1 MHQQALRLLKL
12 INDLLDIAKLESGQ
26 LPHRC
31 ERVHV
36 GDFVN
41 ALVES
46 IGVIARQRNFTVT
59 AHVSDGVATV
69 ETDRDKLEKICLNLL
84 FNAFKFTP
92 EFGRVHMGVRR
103 AQDSLVFTIKDTG
116 IGIPPERLPFI
127 FERFWQEDSST
138 KRKHPGTGIG
148 LALVKE
154 LTEAM
159 GGHVVAKSKLGQG
172 TTILATIPMSP
183 SVGAAISSS
192 VEQETD
198 SEATDTWLSQLHRKA
213 EFSPALGSGADLV
226 VAGAHSKELVSVSA
240 ALPLAPN
247 EAYTI
252 LLVDDDAG
260 IRAYLAGELVQD
272 YQVIEAFD
280 GVNAVESAQR
290 WEPDLILLD
299 YMMPEMDGLEVC
311 QALRSDPRTRMIPI
325 MLLTAR
331 ADERTRM
338 AGLEAGANDVLIK
351 PFSLVEFHARV
362 RNLLRNRQLKKELEP
377 EKAIVEEALLRLR
390 ETEGQLVQSEK
401 LAAVGQLS
409 AAILHEINNPLNYSI
424 SALFALSKR
433 LRRSSKLKG
442 FGHDELID
450 DLKDGLKR
458 VSSIVSDLSDFT
470 HPDTGKRVDI
480 RLSEALSVARR
491 LVAQRLKDEEVELN
505 DDLFEDCYLLANKNL
520 LIQVFINIY
529 QNACDAVSEQEEKRI
544 DVSTEI
550 DMASGMVA
558 IELRDNGPGIESK
571 HLPRLFDPF
580 FTTKEVGKGTG
591 LGLSI
596 CYRLIKDHGGDIIVS
611 SALGVHTTFTVTLPL
626 HPSRQGEETL
636 EKRELILAES

>member
-1 MHQQALRLLKL
+1 M
-12 INDLLDIAKLESGQ
+12 
-26 LPHRC
+26 
-31 ERVHV
+31 
-36 GDFVN
+36 
-41 ALVES
+41 
-46 IGVIARQRNFTVT
+46 
-59 AHVSDGVATV
+59 
-69 ETDRDKLEKICLNLL
+69 
-84 FNAFKFTP
+84 
-92 EFGRVHMGVRR
+92 
-103 AQDSLVFTIKDTG
+103 
-116 IGIPPERLPFI
+116 
-127 FERFWQEDSST
+127 
-138 KRKHPGTGIG
+138 
-148 LALVKE
+148 
-154 LTEAM
+154 
-159 GGHVVAKSKLGQG
+159 
-172 TTILATIPMSP
+172 
-183 SVGAAISSS
+183 
-192 VEQETD
+192 
-198 SEATDTWLSQLHRKA
+198 
-213 EFSPALGSGADLV
+213 
-226 VAGAHSKELVSVSA
+226 
-240 ALPLAPN
+240 
-247 EAYTI
+247 
-252 LLVDDDAG
+252 
-260 IRAYLAGELVQD
+260 
-272 YQVIEAFD
+272 
-280 GVNAVESAQR
+280 
-290 WEPDLILLD
+290 
-299 YMMPEMDGLEVC
+299 
-311 QALRSDPRTRMIPI
+311 
-325 MLLTAR
+325 
-331 ADERTRM
+331 
-338 AGLEAGANDVLIK
+338 
-351 PFSLVEFHARV
+351 
-362 RNLLRNRQLKKELEP
+362 
-377 EKAIVEEALLRLR
+377 EEALLRLR